1 MSRRPGSVGLGLYIA
16 YEIDTGH
23 GGTIDFTS
31 TVKYGTNTRTRQTTC
46 RCTLPT
52 DSGLLSR
59 PNYYQSNSSANRC
72 SQEFTLLTFFAPDR
86 LVRRNL
92 NVPGETNRC

>member
-1 MSRRPGSVGLGLYIA
+1 MSRRHGSVGLGLYIA

-31 TVKYGTNTRTRQTTC
+31 TVEYGTSIRTRQTTS

-52 DSGLLSR
+52 DSGLLSKVK
-59 PNYYQSNSSANRC
+59 
-72 SQEFTLLTFFAPDR
+72 FFSVQF
-86 LVRRNL
+86 VRKSVFARIHIID
-92 NVPGETNRC
+92 VFRA